1 MTKATKSGTLV
12 IMPTYNERL
21 NIIHSVEELF
31 NYNPDVHL
39 LVVDDNSP
47 DGTAKL
53 VAEAQP
59 RFKDK
64 LFLLNRSTKEGLG
77 PAYLAG
83 FEWAFERPYT
93 RIVEMDADGS
103 HRAQDLPLLLAQKD
117 FDLVIGSRWISGG
130 RVVNWPLIRK
140 AISRTGNFYTRLALK
155 TKIRDMTAGFRVYK
169 VELLKRLPLA
179 HISSQ
184 GYSFQVE
191 MTLRSIQSRAKVK
204 EVAITF
210 VEREH
215 GVSKMNTAIVLEAL
229 WLVTRWGVARLFGK
243 NF

>member
-1 MTKATKSGTLV
+1 MRKNQGNQTLV

-21 NIIHSVEELF
+21 NISRSIEELF
-31 NYNPDVHL
+31 KFNPDVHL

-47 DGTAKL
+47 DGTAEL
-53 VAEAQP
+53 VLESLS
-59 RFKDK
+59 RFKDR
-64 LFLLNRSTKEGLG
+64 LFLLQRPSKAGLG

-83 FEWAFERPYT
+83 FEWAFERGYT
-93 RIVEMDADGS
+93 RVVEMDADGS
-103 HRAQDLPLLLAQKD
+103 HRAEDLPILLAQTD
-117 FDLVIGSRWISGG
+117 FDLVIGSRWILGG
-130 RVVNWPLIRK
+130 KVINWPLARK
-140 AISRTGNFYTRLALK
+140 IVSRTGNLYARLLLK
-155 TKIRDMTAGFRVYK
+155 TDIRDMTAGFRVYK
-169 VELLKRLPLA
+169 VDLLKRLPLNQIA
-179 HISSQ
+179 SH

-191 MTLRSIQSRAKVK
+191 MTFRSLELRASVK

-229 WLVTRWGVARLFGK
+229 WLVTRWGVARLLGK

>member
-1 MTKATKSGTLV
+1 MAKSTQSQTLV
-12 IMPTYNERL
+12 IMPTYNERM
-21 NIIHSVEELF
+21 NINHSIEELF
-31 NYNPDVHL
+31 TYNPDVHL

-47 DGTAKL
+47 DGTAAL
-53 VAEAQP
+53 VAEAQS
-59 RFKDK
+59 RFAKR
-64 LFLLNRSTKEGLG
+64 LFLLNRPGKQGLG

-83 FEWAFERPYT
+83 FEWAFARPYT

-103 HRAQDLPLLLAQKD
+103 HRAEDLPLLLAEHD
-117 FDLVIGSRWISGG
+117 FDLVIGSRWIPGG
-130 RVVNWPLIRK
+130 RVLNWPLIRK
-140 AISRTGNFYTRLALK
+140 AISRTGNFYTRLMLE

-169 VELLKRLPLA
+169 VQLLKQLPLDR
-179 HISSQ
+179 ISSQ

-191 MTLRSIQSRAKVK
+191 MTLRSVQSNAKVK